1 MTSLFSSLTSK
12 YVLTLTSQIEFN
24 IIIITAKHQNHSEHN
39 IIKLLSLGAG
49 FNQSCK
55 ILKKNI
61 LYIFLKAFCLFT
73 NKYTQIGAR
82 PVKTLMTLWHFFYV
96 FVLELFSGVSIL
108 RPIPRHRD
116 KTKVLLDFKI
126 VFNAQ

>member
-55 ILKKNI
+55 ILKKKH
-61 LYIFLKAFCLFT
+61 LVHLSEGVLFIYKQIHT
-73 NKYTQIGAR
+73 NWCQASENTYDIVT
-82 PVKTLMTLWHFFYV
+82 FFYV

>member
-1 MTSLFSSLTSK
+1 VTSLFSSLTSK

-55 ILKKNI
+55 ILKKKH
-61 LYIFLKAFCLFT
+61 LVHLSEGVLFIYKQIHT
-73 NKYTQIGAR
+73 NWCQASENTYD
-82 PVKTLMTLWHFFYV
+82 
-96 FVLELFSGVSIL
+96 IL

-126 VFNAQ
+126 VFNAQYSLKNDPHVPQNLN